1 MDKADIK
8 AIIKDEI
15 NKFVGDTLDK
25 EMKKILSKSN
35 SLSRDELVSTIK
47 NSMEAVYKVLWQK
60 KEFWRNDIK

>member
-35 SLSRDELVSTIK
+35 SLSRDELISTIK